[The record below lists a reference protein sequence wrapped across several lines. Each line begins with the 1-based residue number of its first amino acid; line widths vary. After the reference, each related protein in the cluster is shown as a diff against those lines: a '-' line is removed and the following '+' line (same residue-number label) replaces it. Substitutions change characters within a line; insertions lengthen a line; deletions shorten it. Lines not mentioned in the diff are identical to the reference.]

1 MISHKRLRLVG
12 LFVACDVLGILA
24 AFFYSYVFRFYGY
37 IIPVDP
43 AKGIPPLQ
51 SYLAVLPLFVVVH
64 LLIFYVQGFYKSR
77 LKRTKIDDFFL
88 ISLNAFLTIVIVFA
102 VLNYFYTYSGAESGL
117 GKLSFT
123 ISRGFLAV
131 YFVSVLLLIS
141 FLRNQVYFFMK
152 RRYARG
158 FNLQNVL
165 IVGAGDMGR
174 MLAQKLFQYKDLGFV
189 VKGFLDDSRPPGDTV
204 EVDGGVK
211 VLGRLGDLEAVLD
224 RGEIDELYVALDLSN
239 YGQILEVLKVANRT
253 TVAIRLIPDLFQLLT
268 LTSNIQDLDGILVIS
283 VDEVPLRGNKKILKR
298 LMDIVVSA
306 AGLLLLLPVFLVVA
320 CLVKLTSRGPVFY
333 GQERVGMDGKEFTIF
348 KFRTMVC
355 DAEATSG
362 PVMSKPGDPRLT
374 RPGRFLRKFSLDEF
388 PQLINVLRGD
398 MSLIGPRAERPNF
411 VQEFRETIPKYMLRH
426 KVKSGLS
433 GWAQVHGLRQDSSI
447 EKRLEHD
454 FYYIQNWSLALDL
467 KILWMTLRGGFIDR
481 SL

>member
-12 LFVACDVLGILA
+12 LFVACDVLGILV

-77 LKRTKIDDFFL
+77 LKRTKIDDFFF

-283 VDEVPLRGNKKILKR
+283 VDEVPLRGYKKILKR

-411 VQEFRETIPKYMLRH
+411 VKDFRDRIPKYMLRH